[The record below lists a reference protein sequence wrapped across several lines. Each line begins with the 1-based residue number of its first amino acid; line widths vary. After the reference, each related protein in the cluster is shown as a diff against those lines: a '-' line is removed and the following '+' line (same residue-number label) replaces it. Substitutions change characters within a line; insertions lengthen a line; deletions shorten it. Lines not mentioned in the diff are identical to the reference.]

1 MIQENVAQLL
11 NDQITKEFYSAYL
24 YMDFVNYYT
33 GKGLEWFWRFGI
45 RSRHRKKRDHALLFI
60 KYMQNNSL
68 KITLE
73 AIGKPDAVYVDN
85 TSALKA
91 GLAHEQLVTAS
102 INTIY
107 ETAYNAKDFRTMQF
121 LDWFIK
127 EQGEE
132 EMNAENLITKMQL
145 FGSDSKSL
153 YMLNSELGT
162 RIYAP
167 AIACDISEPL
177 IRLKTA
183 EKMIRSDKLAGSFFK
198 SKLNKHLLIRETYA
212 VNA

>member
-11 NDQITKEFYSAYL
+11 NAQITKEFYSAYL
-24 YMDFVNYYT
+24 YMDFANYYVE
-33 GKGLEWFWRFGI
+33 KGLNGFAVWYTVQAQEE
-45 RSRHRKKRDHALLFI
+45 RDHALLFI
-60 KYMQNNSL
+60 KYMQNNAL

-73 AIGKPDAVYVDN
+73 AIGRPDAAYIDN

-91 GLAHEQLVTAS
+91 GLAHEQLITAS

-107 ETAYNAKDFRTMQF
+107 EAAYNAKDFRTMQF

-132 EMNAENLITKMQL
+132 EMNAETLITKMQL

-162 RIYAP
+162 RVYAP
-167 AIACDISEPL
+167 PSLVI
-177 IRLKTA
+177 
-183 EKMIRSDKLAGSFFK
+183 
-198 SKLNKHLLIRETYA
+198 
-212 VNA
+212 